1 MLFDA
6 RTLDGSAVIAC
17 DVCIVGAGAAG
28 IAIACELAGSA
39 LSVLL
44 IEAGGASFSTASQE
58 PLHGSVEGSSPHA
71 PPHMYRRR
79 VLGGATSV
87 WGGRLV
93 PMDAID
99 FEARDYV
106 PHSGWPV
113 NWDTVEP
120 YYRRAHDYL
129 QGGACTYTVQ
139 GALGPDAPPT
149 IAGFRSDIVDT
160 DRIERFSE
168 PTDFGKAY
176 LPRLQQASNIR
187 ILLNAQC
194 LRVETAESG
203 AVTALAC
210 ASSPE
215 RRFTVQPRFTVVAS
229 GGLEATRLL
238 LASDTSRRGGLG
250 NESGRLGRFYMCHIE
265 NTLGRLHLNPQSHP
279 AVVDFERTG
288 EGVYVRRKFTLNAD
302 AQRRHRLL
310 NATFRLHF
318 PFISDP
324 AHRNGILSAVYLAK
338 DCVLPEYRRKLAT
351 IELAKRDRMMQ
362 DWRFWAAHVGNVARD
377 TVPVGRFGADWV
389 RRRILARRK
398 LPHVVVRNRDGI
410 YPLDL
415 NMEQV
420 PNPDSRVTL
429 AGETDAFGM
438 PRLCIDWRMTGQDV
452 DSIVR
457 TFQQLRIAFAQ
468 SGCARL
474 EFHDEELAAQ
484 VLDSTPI
491 GGHHMGTARMA
502 ASPRDGVVDA
512 NGEVFGAPGL
522 FVASGAVFPTS
533 GHANPTLTIVALA
546 VRLADHLKARAMG
559 EAVPEVSIARTL
571 AA

>member
-1 MLFDA
+1 MLLDA
-6 RTLDGSAVIAC
+6 RTLDDNTAIDC

-28 IAIACELAGSA
+28 IAVACELAGTT
-39 LSVLL
+39 LSVVL
-44 IEAGGASFSTASQE
+44 IEAGGARFSTASQD
-58 PLHGSVEGSSPHA
+58 PLHGSVEPSSPHA

-79 VLGGATSV
+79 VLGGATSA
-87 WGGRLV
+87 WGGRCV
-93 PMDAID
+93 PMDPID
-99 FEARDYV
+99 FEARSYV

-113 NWDTVEP
+113 GWDEVEP
-120 YYRRAHDYL
+120 YYRRAHGYL
-129 QGGACTYTVQ
+129 QNGACAYTVQ
-139 GALGPDAPPT
+139 GALGAGAPET
-149 IAGFRSDIVDT
+149 IAGFRSDLIDT

-176 LPRLQQASNIR
+176 LPRLQGASNVR
-187 ILLNAQC
+187 ILLHAQC

-203 AVTALAC
+203 VVTALAC
-210 ASSPE
+210 ASLPQ
-215 RRFTVQPRFTVVAS
+215 RRFTVRPRFTVIAA

-238 LASDTSRRGGLG
+238 LASDASRRGGLG

-265 NTLGRLHLNPQSHP
+265 NTLGRLCLGSSHP
-279 AVVDFERTG
+279 AVVDFERTA
-288 EGVYVRRKFTLNAD
+288 EGVYIRRKFTLNAT
-302 AQRRHRLL
+302 AQRRHELL

-351 IELAKRDRMMQ
+351 IELSKRDRMVQ

-377 TVPVGRFGADWV
+377 GLPVSRFGADWV

-398 LPHVVVRNRDGI
+398 LPHVVVRNRDGA
-410 YPLDL
+410 YPLDF
-415 NMEQV
+415 NMEQI
-420 PNPDSRVTL
+420 PNPDSRIAL
-429 AGETDAFGM
+429 GGETDAFGV
-438 PRLCIDWRMTGQDV
+438 PRLRIDWRMTGQDV

-457 TFQQLRIAFAQ
+457 TFRQLRLAFAH

-474 EFHDEELAAQ
+474 EFRDEELEAQ
-484 VLDSTPI
+484 ACDSTPI
-491 GGHHMGTARMA
+491 GGHHMGTVRMA
-502 ASPRDGVVDA
+502 ASPRDGVVDM
-512 NGEVFGAPGL
+512 NCEVFGAPGL
-522 FVASGAVFPTS
+522 FVASSAVFPTS

-546 VRLADHLKARAMG
+546 VRLADHLKARALN
-559 EAVPEVSIARTL
+559 ASVPALTVGDTL

>member
-6 RTLDGSAVIAC
+6 RTFDDDTMIVC

-39 LSVLL
+39 LCVLL
-44 IEAGGASFSTASQE
+44 IEAGGASFSAASQN
-58 PLHGSVEGSSPHA
+58 PLQGSVEGASPHA

-99 FEARDYV
+99 FEARGYV
-106 PHSGWPV
+106 PHSGWPMA
-113 NWDTVEP
+113 WGAVEP

-129 QGGACTYTVQ
+129 QGGACAYTVRD
-139 GALGPDAPPT
+139 ALGAKAPPT
-149 IAGFRSDIVDT
+149 IAGFRSDVIDT
-160 DRIERFSE
+160 DRIERFSK
-168 PTDFGKAY
+168 PTDFARAY
-176 LPRLQQASNIR
+176 LPRLRQASNVR

-210 ASSPE
+210 ASGPQ
-215 RRFTVQPRFTVVAS
+215 RRFTVQPRFTVVAA

-238 LASDTSRRGGLG
+238 LASDTGRRGGLG

-265 NTLGRLHLNPQSHP
+265 NTLGRLHLNPKSHP
-279 AVVDFERTG
+279 AVVDFERTA
-288 EGVYVRRKFTLNAD
+288 EGIYVRRKFTLNAD
-302 AQRRHRLL
+302 AQRRHGLL
-310 NATFRLHF
+310 NTTFRLHF

-324 AHRNGILSAVYLAK
+324 SHRNGILSAVYLAK

-377 TVPVGRFGADWV
+377 SLPVGRFCADWV

-398 LPHVVVRNRDGI
+398 LPHVVVRNRDGV
-410 YPLDL
+410 YPLDV

-420 PNPDSRVTL
+420 PNPGSRVTL
-429 AGETDAFGM
+429 DGETDAFGM
-438 PRLCIDWRMTGQDV
+438 PRLRIDWRMTGQDV
-452 DSIVR
+452 DSMVR
-457 TFQQLRIAFAQ
+457 TFRHLRTAFAQ

-474 EFHDEELAAQ
+474 DFDDADLEAQ
-484 VLDSTPI
+484 VRDSTPI

-502 ASPRDGVVDA
+502 DSPRDGVVDA
-512 NGEVFGAPGL
+512 NGAVFGAPGL

-546 VRLADHLKARAMG
+546 VRLADHLKALARGA
-559 EAVPEVSIARTL
+559 AVPAVSTDGKL